1 MSEFMNV
8 STTDGNF
15 HAYVARPKP
24 TRAPTL
30 APAVV
35 VVQEIF
41 GINADMRDTCDELA
55 DQGYIAVCPDL
66 FWRLEPGV
74 DLSDQTQ
81 AEWQKGFALY
91 TAFNLDS
98 GVLDIATTIEA
109 ARAMPGASGKVG
121 LMGYCLGGLMTF
133 LTTARVGADAAAAY
147 YPGSTEK
154 HLKEAETID
163 SPMLIH
169 LAEED
174 EYISKDAQ
182 RDIRGALQNHP
193 TVQIYSYA
201 GCNHAFARHR
211 GIHYDAAAAFLA
223 NQRTSEFLSMHLRQ
237 R

>member
-1 MSEFMNV
+1 MSEFMNL

-15 HAYVARPKP
+15 RAYVARPKP
-24 TRAPTL
+24 TRAQRLT
-30 APAVV
+30 PAVV

-41 GINADMRDTCDELA
+41 GINADMRDTCEELA
-55 DQGYIAVCPDL
+55 NQGYIAVCPDL

-74 DLSDQTQ
+74 DMSDQTQ
-81 AEWQKGFALY
+81 AEWQKGFSLY
-91 TAFNLDS
+91 NAFNLDT

-109 ARAMPGASGKVG
+109 ARKMHGATGKVG

-147 YPGSTEK
+147 YPGNTDQ
-154 HLKEAETID
+154 HLEEAGKIN
-163 SPMLIH
+163 SPLLIH

-174 EYISKDAQ
+174 EYISKAAQ
-182 RDIRGALQNHP
+182 RDIRGALKHHP
-193 TVQIYSYA
+193 TVRIHTYA

-211 GIHYDAAAAFLA
+211 GIHYDPSAASLA
-223 NQRTSEFLSMHLRQ
+223 NERTSDFLSIHLRQ